1 MRFSKKI
8 IVTMFVTVFV
18 FVTVMIVTFFC
29 VGSVPD
35 TLIEQFFAFFGV
47 EGGALAIIKVGET
60 LAEMNQSKKEN
71 KESKESKERNEE
83 HESELEAEINEP

>member
-18 FVTVMIVTFFC
+18 FVAVMIVTFWR

-71 KESKESKERNEE
+71 KESKERNEE
-83 HESELEAEINEP
+83 DESELEAEINEP

>member
-18 FVTVMIVTFFC
+18 FVAVMIVTFWR

-60 LAEMNQSKKEN
+60 LAEMNQSKKE
-71 KESKESKERNEE
+71 SKERNEE
-83 HESELEAEINEP
+83 DESELEAEINEP

>member
-8 IVTMFVTVFV
+8 IITMFTTVFA
-18 FVTVMIVTFFC
+18 FVAVMIVTFWH

-60 LAEMNQSKKEN
+60 VAEMSKSN
-71 KESKESKERNEE
+71 HSNRERKQK
-83 HESELEAEINEP
+83 HESELDTEADEP

>member
-1 MRFSKKI
+1 MTVRFSKKI

-18 FVTVMIVTFFC
+18 FVAVMIVTFWR

-71 KESKESKERNEE
+71 KESKERNEE
-83 HESELEAEINEP
+83 DESELEAEINEP

>member
-1 MRFSKKI
+1 MTVRFSKKI

-18 FVTVMIVTFFC
+18 FVAVMIVTFWR

-60 LAEMNQSKKEN
+60 LAEMNQSKKE
-71 KESKESKERNEE
+71 SKERNEE
-83 HESELEAEINEP
+83 DESELEAEINEP

>member
-8 IVTMFVTVFV
+8 IITMFATVFV
-18 FVTVMIVTFFC
+18 FVAVMIVTFWH
-29 VGSVPD
+29 VGAVPD

-60 LAEMNQSKKEN
+60 VAEMSKSNHSN
-71 KESKESKERNEE
+71 KERKQK
-83 HESELEAEINEP
+83 HESELEAEADEP